1 MLTYWRRAGR
11 AGHWPKP
18 TLDVTNCSPSR
29 WRCRVVNISLAD
41 IVTCEEYSDYVPP
54 SSAAETLGKRCTVE
68 HESSESNAASDRHD
82 TRSELETAVKEDQ
95 FFLVYQP
102 EIDLHT
108 NAFVGVEALLRW
120 RHPERGVE
128 NPESFLAALESS
140 GLILPVGQWA
150 LSTACAQGAE
160 WHDKG
165 YRFSVSVNISYRQIE
180 SSEFVAQ
187 VDQILT
193 SSRFPRSLLVLEF
206 AQSILSGTLEPQLRA
221 LKELGL
227 RLAVDDFAPG
237 TSQLS
242 DLAGS
247 PIDIV
252 KLERQFIAS
261 MSASTTAVAQVHELV
276 DLSKKMNLQI
286 VASGIEDAEQRQ
298 RLQLQDVAVGQ
309 GFHFSKPHEAQEI
322 DHYLEDFSIFS
333 GKPL

>member
-1 MLTYWRRAGR
+1 VSR
-11 AGHWPKP
+11 
-18 TLDVTNCSPSR
+18 DVDV
-29 WRCRVVNISLAD
+29 RVA
-41 IVTCEEYSDYVPP
+41 CEEWLPIITWLISSPP
-54 SSAAETLGKRCTVE
+54 RSTALRPPISTVEILGKRCTVAPE
-68 HESSESNAASDRHD
+68 ASESDAANDRHD
-82 TRSELETAVKEDQ
+82 VNSDLETAVTEGQ

-120 RHPERGVE
+120 RHPQRGVV
-128 NPESFLAALESS
+128 NPDSFVPALEST
-140 GLILPVGQWA
+140 GLILPVGRWA

-165 YRFSVSVNISYRQIE
+165 YRFSVSVNISARQFE
-180 SSEFVAQ
+180 SSDFIDE
-187 VDQILT
+187 VDEILV

-206 AQSILSGTLEPQLRA
+206 AQSILSKDANGQLRT
-221 LKELGL
+221 LKELGV

-237 TSQLS
+237 TSQLG
-242 DLAGS
+242 DLVGS

-252 KLERQFIAS
+252 KLERQFISS
-261 MSASTTAVAQVHELV
+261 MTESSSAVDQVHELV
-276 DLSKKMNLQI
+276 ELSKKMNLQI

-298 RLQLQDVAVGQ
+298 RLQLEDVAVGQ
-309 GFHFSKPHEAQEI
+309 GFHFSRPHEAQEI

>member
-1 MLTYWRRAGR
+1 VA
-11 AGHWPKP
+11 
-18 TLDVTNCSPSR
+18 
-29 WRCRVVNISLAD
+29 
-41 IVTCEEYSDYVPP
+41 
-54 SSAAETLGKRCTVE
+54 
-68 HESSESNAASDRHD
+68 HEASESDAATDRDDVNSD
-82 TRSELETAVKEDQ
+82 LETAVEKGQ

-120 RHPERGVE
+120 RHPDRGVV
-128 NPESFLAALESS
+128 NPDSFLPALEST
-140 GLILPVGQWA
+140 GLILPVGRWA

-165 YRFSVSVNISYRQIE
+165 YRFSVSVNISARQFQ
-180 SSEFVAQ
+180 SLEFVND
-187 VDQILT
+187 VDEILM

-206 AQSILSGTLEPQLRA
+206 AQTMLSSDSGVQLGA
-221 LKELGL
+221 LKGLGV

-237 TSQLS
+237 RSQLS

-252 KLERQFIAS
+252 KLERHFISS

-276 DLSKKMNLQI
+276 ELSKKMNLQI
-286 VASGIEDAEQRQ
+286 VAAGIEDADQRE
-298 RLQLQDVAVGQ
+298 RLRLEDVSVGQ
-309 GFHFSKPHEAQEI
+309 GFHFSRPHEAQEI

>member
-1 MLTYWRRAGR
+1 MA
-11 AGHWPKP
+11 
-18 TLDVTNCSPSR
+18 
-29 WRCRVVNISLAD
+29 
-41 IVTCEEYSDYVPP
+41 
-54 SSAAETLGKRCTVE
+54 
-68 HESSESNAASDRHD
+68 HEASESDATKDRHD
-82 TRSELETAVKEDQ
+82 VNSDLETAVAKGQ

-120 RHPERGVE
+120 RHPERGVV
-128 NPESFLAALESS
+128 NPDSFVPALEST
-140 GLILPVGQWA
+140 GLILPVGRWA

-165 YRFSVSVNISYRQIE
+165 YRFSVSVNISARQFE
-180 SSEFVAQ
+180 SSDFVDD
-187 VDQILT
+187 VDEILM

-206 AQSILSGTLEPQLRA
+206 AQSILSSDSGAQLRA
-221 LKELGL
+221 LKELGV

-237 TSQLS
+237 TSKLS

-252 KLERQFIAS
+252 KLERRFISS
-261 MSASTTAVAQVHELV
+261 MSESPTSIAQVHEIV
-276 DLSKKMNLQI
+276 ELSKEMNLQI

-298 RLQLQDVAVGQ
+298 RLQLEDVAVGQ
-309 GFHFSKPHEAQEI
+309 GFHFSRPHEAQEI

>member
-1 MLTYWRRAGR
+1 VAPE
-11 AGHWPKP
+11 A
-18 TLDVTNCSPSR
+18 
-29 WRCRVVNISLAD
+29 
-41 IVTCEEYSDYVPP
+41 
-54 SSAAETLGKRCTVE
+54 
-68 HESSESNAASDRHD
+68 SESDAANDRHD
-82 TRSELETAVKEDQ
+82 VNSDLETAVSEGQ

-120 RHPERGVE
+120 RHPQRGVV
-128 NPESFLAALESS
+128 NPDSFVPALEST
-140 GLILPVGQWA
+140 GLILPVGRWA

-165 YRFSVSVNISYRQIE
+165 YRFSVSVNISARQFE
-180 SSEFVAQ
+180 SSDFIDE
-187 VDQILT
+187 VDEILV

-206 AQSILSGTLEPQLRA
+206 AQSILSKDANGQLRT
-221 LKELGL
+221 LKELGV

-237 TSQLS
+237 TSQLG
-242 DLAGS
+242 DLVGS

-252 KLERQFIAS
+252 KLERQFISS
-261 MSASTTAVAQVHELV
+261 MTESSSAVDQVHELV
-276 DLSKKMNLQI
+276 ELSKKMNLQI

-298 RLQLQDVAVGQ
+298 RLQLEDVAVGQ
-309 GFHFSKPHEAQEI
+309 GFHFSRPHEAQEI